1 MFLHKVQNLPRNI
14 RKFILWS
21 IIVILGLALLF
32 WWFNN
37 FQKNIAGFQGGQFI
51 EGLNLP
57 EIKMPQLP
65 EISEEELNKLKEAIE
80 ENGQQNNQ

>member
-1 MFLHKVQNLPRNI
+1 MFLHKVQNLPPNI

>member
-1 MFLHKVQNLPRNI
+1 MFLHKVQNLPPNI

-65 EISEEELNKLKEAIE
+65 EINY
-80 ENGQQNNQ
+80 GQQNNQTE